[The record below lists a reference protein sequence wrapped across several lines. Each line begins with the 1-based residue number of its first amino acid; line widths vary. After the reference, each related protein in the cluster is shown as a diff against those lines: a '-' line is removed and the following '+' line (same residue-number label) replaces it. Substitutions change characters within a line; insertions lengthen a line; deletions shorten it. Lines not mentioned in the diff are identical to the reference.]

1 MSYQIPKFR
10 HPGLPVN
17 ELGYT
22 KAAYEGSI
30 STLCAGCGHD
40 SISGALVRACHELSI
55 EPHKIAKLSGIGCSS
70 KTPTYFLGK
79 SHGFNSVHGRMPSVV
94 TGAAMANRDL
104 LYLGVSGDGDTASIG
119 MGQFAHVIRRN
130 LNMVYIVM
138 NNGCYGLTKGQDSA
152 TADEG
157 SAGKKGDVNPFH
169 AIDLCATALQMGATF
184 VARSFSGDKEQLVP
198 LIKAAM
204 SHRGFALIDVISPCV
219 TFNNTTASTK
229 SYEFV
234 RDHAEATGTVDFVP
248 MRQEITTSSRPG
260 AAHEVT
266 MHDGSVLRLYE
277 DADTL
282 NPFDRRSAMMA
293 LMDNQAEGTILTG
306 LIYLDKNSRD
316 LHDVLE
322 TSHRPLN
329 QLEEGELC
337 PGNKMLV
344 NINASLR

>member
-40 SISGALVRACHELSI
+40 SISGAIVRACHELSL

-94 TGAAMANRDL
+94 TGAAMANREL

-119 MGQFAHVIRRN
+119 MGQFTHVIRRN

-152 TADEG
+152 TADQG
-157 SAGKKGDVNPFH
+157 SAGKKGDVNPFS
-169 AIDLCATALQMGATF
+169 AIDLCSTALQMGATF

-219 TFNNTTASTK
+219 TFNNTPASTK

-234 RDHAEATGTVDFVP
+234 REHAEATGTVDFVP
-248 MRQEITTSSRPG
+248 MREEITTSSRPG
-260 AAHEVT
+260 AAYEVT

-277 DADTL
+277 DAGDF
-282 NPFDRRSAMMA
+282 NPLDRRSAMMA
-293 LMDNQAEGTILTG
+293 MMNHQHDGTILTG
-306 LIYLDKNSRD
+306 LIYLNKNSRD
-316 LHDVLE
+316 LHDVLQ

>member
-70 KTPTYFLGK
+70 KTPTYFLGR

-169 AIDLCATALQMGATF
+169 AIDLCTTALQMGATF

-277 DADTL
+277 DVDTL
-282 NPFDRRSAMMA
+282 NPFDRRSAMLA
-293 LMDNQAEGTILTG
+293 LMDNQADGTILTG
-306 LIYLDKNSRD
+306 LIYLDKHSRD

>member
-1 MSYQIPKFR
+1 MSYQQPKFR
-10 HPGLPVN
+10 HPSLPVN
-17 ELGYT
+17 DLGYT
-22 KAAYEGSI
+22 RADYEGAI

-40 SISGALVRACHELSI
+40 SISGSIVRACHELSL

-70 KTPTYFLGK
+70 KSPTYFLGK

-119 MGQFAHVIRRN
+119 MGQFAHAIRRN

-157 SAGKKGDVNPFH
+157 SASKKGDPNPFG
-169 AIDLCATALQMGATF
+169 AIDLPGLALQLGATF

-204 SHRGFALIDVISPCV
+204 SHRGFALIDVVSPCV
-219 TFNNTTASTK
+219 TFNNNSASTK

-234 RDHAEATGTVDFVP
+234 REHAEATGTVDFVP
-248 MRQEITTSSRPG
+248 MREEITTSYEPG
-260 AAHEVT
+260 HSQEVT
-266 MHDGSVLRLYE
+266 MHDGSVLRLRKMAE
-277 DADTL
+277 DLD
-282 NPFDRRSAMMA
+282 PFDRASAMMA
-293 LMDNQAEGTILTG
+293 LETSRSSGQILTG
-306 LIYLDKNSRD
+306 LIYMDKDSAD
-316 LHDVLE
+316 LHEVLN
-322 TSHRPLN
+322 TSRRPLN
-329 QLEEGELC
+329 TLAEEDLC
-337 PGNKMLV
+337 PGDKVLQ
-344 NINASLR
+344 NINQSLR

>member
-10 HPGLPVN
+10 HPDLPVN

-40 SISGALVRACHELSI
+40 SISGALVRACHELSL

-157 SAGKKGDVNPFH
+157 SVSKKGSANPFH
-169 AIDLCATALQMGATF
+169 AIDLCTTALQMGATF

-198 LIKAAM
+198 LIKAAI

-234 RDHAEATGTVDFVP
+234 REHAEATGTVDFVP

-277 DADTL
+277 DVDTL

-293 LMDNQAEGTILTG
+293 LMDNQASGTILTG

-329 QLEEGELC
+329 QLEESELC

>member
-1 MSYQIPKFR
+1 MSYQIPGFR

-17 ELGYT
+17 DLGYT
-22 KAAYEGSI
+22 KADYEGSI

-55 EPHKIAKLSGIGCSS
+55 EPHKIAKMSGIGCSS
-70 KTPTYFLGK
+70 KTPAYFLGK

-94 TGAAMANRDL
+94 TGAAMGNRDL

-157 SAGKKGDVNPFH
+157 SASKKGDPNLFG
-169 AIDLCATALQMGATF
+169 AIDLPGLALQLGATF

-204 SHRGFALIDVISPCV
+204 THRGFALIDVISPCV
-219 TFNNTTASTK
+219 TFNNNSASTK

-234 RDHAEATGTVDFVP
+234 REHREATGTFDFVP
-248 MRQEITTSSRPG
+248 MREEITTTYAADSS
-260 AAHEVT
+260 HEVT
-266 MHDGSVLRLYE
+266 MHDGSVIHLRKLSE
-277 DADTL
+277 SLD
-282 NPFDRRSAMMA
+282 PFNRGSAMMA
-293 LMDNQAEGTILTG
+293 LEEHRSAGQILTG
-306 LIYLDKNSRD
+306 LIYMDKDSRD
-316 LHDVLE
+316 LHEVLE
-322 TSHRPLN
+322 TSRRPLN
-329 QLEEGELC
+329 TLAEEDLC
-337 PGNKMLV
+337 PGNKVLQ

>member
-1 MSYQIPKFR
+1 MSYQIPAFR
-10 HPGLPVN
+10 HPSLPVN

-22 KAAYEGSI
+22 RADYEGSI

-40 SISGALVRACHELSI
+40 SISGSIVRACHELSI
-55 EPHKIAKLSGIGCSS
+55 PPHMIAKLSGIGCSS
-70 KTPTYFLGK
+70 KAPTYFLGK

-104 LYLGVSGDGDTASIG
+104 MYLGVSGDGDTASIG
-119 MGQFAHVIRRN
+119 MGQFAHAVRRN

-157 SAGKKGDVNPFH
+157 SASKKGDPNPFG
-169 AIDLCATALQMGATF
+169 AIDLPGLALQLGATF

-204 SHRGFALIDVISPCV
+204 THRGFALIDVVSPCV
-219 TFNNTTASTK
+219 TFNNNPGSTK

-234 RDHAEATGTVDFVP
+234 RDHSEATGTVDFVP
-248 MRQEITTSSRPG
+248 MREEITTSYHAGSSN
-260 AAHEVT
+260 EVT
-266 MHDGSVLRLYE
+266 LHDGSVLRLHKL
-277 DADTL
+277 DNDL
-282 NPFDRRSAMMA
+282 DPFNRTSAMLA
-293 LMDNQAEGTILTG
+293 LEEAREKGEILTG
-306 LIYLDKNSRD
+306 LIYMHKDSRE
-316 LHDVLE
+316 LHEVLE
-322 TSHRPLN
+322 TSSRPLN
-329 QLEEGELC
+329 SLSEGDLC
-337 PGNKMLV
+337 PGNKMLQ

>member
-1 MSYQIPKFR
+1 
-10 HPGLPVN
+10 
-17 ELGYT
+17 
-22 KAAYEGSI
+22 
-30 STLCAGCGHD
+30 
-40 SISGALVRACHELSI
+40 
-55 EPHKIAKLSGIGCSS
+55 
-70 KTPTYFLGK
+70 
-79 SHGFNSVHGRMPSVV
+79 
-94 TGAAMANRDL
+94 
-104 LYLGVSGDGDTASIG
+104 
-119 MGQFAHVIRRN
+119 
-130 LNMVYIVM
+130 
-138 NNGCYGLTKGQDSA
+138 
-152 TADEG
+152 
-157 SAGKKGDVNPFH
+157 VNPFH
-169 AIDLCATALQMGATF
+169 AIDLCGTALQMGATF

>member
-10 HPGLPVN
+10 HPALPVN

-282 NPFDRRSAMMA
+282 NPFDRRSAMIA

>member
-1 MSYQIPKFR
+1 MSYQIPAFR
-10 HPGLPVN
+10 HPSLPVN

-22 KAAYEGSI
+22 RADYEGSI

-40 SISGALVRACHELSI
+40 SISGAIVRACHELSI
-55 EPHKIAKLSGIGCSS
+55 PPHMIAKLSGIGCSS
-70 KTPTYFLGK
+70 KAPTYFLGK

-104 LYLGVSGDGDTASIG
+104 MYLGVSGDGDTASIG
-119 MGQFAHVIRRN
+119 MGQFAHAVRRN

-157 SAGKKGDVNPFH
+157 SASKKGDPNPFG
-169 AIDLCATALQMGATF
+169 AIDLPGLALQLGATF

-204 SHRGFALIDVISPCV
+204 THRGFALIDVVSPCV
-219 TFNNTTASTK
+219 TFNNNPGSTK

-234 RDHAEATGTVDFVP
+234 RDHSEATGTVDFVP
-248 MRQEITTSSRPG
+248 MREEITTSYHPG
-260 AAHEVT
+260 SSNEVT
-266 MHDGSVLRLYE
+266 LHDGSVLRLHKL
-277 DADTL
+277 DNDL
-282 NPFDRRSAMMA
+282 DPFNRTSAMLA
-293 LMDNQAEGTILTG
+293 LEEAREKGEILTG
-306 LIYLDKNSRD
+306 LIYMHKDSRE
-316 LHDVLE
+316 LHEVLE
-322 TSHRPLN
+322 TSSRPLN
-329 QLEEGELC
+329 SLSEGDLC
-337 PGNKMLV
+337 PGNKMLQ

>member
-40 SISGALVRACHELSI
+40 SISGAIVRACHELSL

-119 MGQFAHVIRRN
+119 MGQFTHVIRRN

-152 TADEG
+152 TADQG
-157 SAGKKGDVNPFH
+157 SAGKKGDVNPFS
-169 AIDLCATALQMGATF
+169 AIDLCSTALQMGATF

-219 TFNNTTASTK
+219 TFNNTPASTK

-234 RDHAEATGTVDFVP
+234 REHAEATGTVDFVP
-248 MRQEITTSSRPG
+248 MREEITTSSRPG
-260 AAHEVT
+260 AAYEVT

-277 DADTL
+277 DAGDF
-282 NPFDRRSAMMA
+282 NPLDRRSAMMA
-293 LMDNQAEGTILTG
+293 MMNHQHDGTILTG
-306 LIYLDKNSRD
+306 LIYLNKNSRD
-316 LHDVLE
+316 LHDVLQ

>member
-40 SISGALVRACHELSI
+40 SISGAIVRACHELSL

-94 TGAAMANRDL
+94 TGAAMANREL

-119 MGQFAHVIRRN
+119 MGQFTHVIRRN

-152 TADEG
+152 TADQG
-157 SAGKKGDVNPFH
+157 SAGKKGDVNPFS
-169 AIDLCATALQMGATF
+169 AIDLCSTALQMGATF

-219 TFNNTTASTK
+219 TFNNTPASTK

-234 RDHAEATGTVDFVP
+234 REHAEATGTVDFVP
-248 MRQEITTSSRPG
+248 MREEITTSSRPG
-260 AAHEVT
+260 AAYEVT

-277 DADTL
+277 DAGDF
-282 NPFDRRSAMMA
+282 NPLDRRSAMMA
-293 LMDNQAEGTILTG
+293 MMNHQHQGTILTG
-306 LIYLDKNSRD
+306 LIYLSKNSRD
-316 LHDVLE
+316 LHDVLQ